1 MFTINPFAELAGV
14 IPPIAMQIYVIV
26 MAILVAGGTILDTLH
41 KKSAQY
47 FFENAEKARKAARRT
62 VSGGEKMSLAISTVA
77 NEVLT
82 PGMRL
87 LQLQARHRAL
97 DTRITEMQSFPYQNQ
112 ILLQR
117 LKKEKLRLKDA
128 IERLKDEMIPDL
140 NA

>member
-1 MFTINPFAELAGV
+1 MSDST
-14 IPPIAMQIYVIV
+14 
-26 MAILVAGGTILDTLH
+26 
-41 KKSAQY
+41 
-47 FFENAEKARKAARRT
+47 ENGADDEQEEA
-62 VSGGEKMSLAISTVA
+62 A

-82 PGMRL
+82 PAMRL
-87 LQLQARHRAL
+87 LDLQTKHRAL
-97 DTRITEMQSFPYQNQ
+97 DNKIAELHGYPYQNQ

>member
-1 MFTINPFAELAGV
+1 MTE
-14 IPPIAMQIYVIV
+14 PP
-26 MAILVAGGTILDTLH
+26 
-41 KKSAQY
+41 
-47 FFENAEKARKAARRT
+47 EK
-62 VSGGEKMSLAISTVA
+62 GDGEEQGAA

-82 PGMRL
+82 PAMRL
-87 LQLQARHRAL
+87 LELQSRHRAL
-97 DTRITEMQSFPYQNQ
+97 DRKIAELHGFPYQNQ

>member
-1 MFTINPFAELAGV
+1 
-14 IPPIAMQIYVIV
+14 
-26 MAILVAGGTILDTLH
+26 
-41 KKSAQY
+41 
-47 FFENAEKARKAARRT
+47 
-62 VSGGEKMSLAISTVA
+62 
-77 NEVLT
+77 
-82 PGMRL
+82 MRL

-140 NA
+140 DA

>member
-1 MFTINPFAELAGV
+1 MSEPPEIGAE
-14 IPPIAMQIYVIV
+14 
-26 MAILVAGGTILDTLH
+26 
-41 KKSAQY
+41 
-47 FFENAEKARKAARRT
+47 AESDA
-62 VSGGEKMSLAISTVA
+62 A

-82 PGMRL
+82 PAMRL
-87 LQLQARHRAL
+87 FELQARHRAL
-97 DTRITEMQSFPYQNQ
+97 DSKIAELQGYPYQNQ

>member
-1 MFTINPFAELAGV
+1 MNWPPGQEPGTHAEA
-14 IPPIAMQIYVIV
+14 
-26 MAILVAGGTILDTLH
+26 
-41 KKSAQY
+41 
-47 FFENAEKARKAARRT
+47 
-62 VSGGEKMSLAISTVA
+62 A

-82 PGMRL
+82 PAMRL

-97 DTRITEMQSFPYQNQ
+97 DTRIAEMQGFPYQNQ

-140 NA
+140 DA